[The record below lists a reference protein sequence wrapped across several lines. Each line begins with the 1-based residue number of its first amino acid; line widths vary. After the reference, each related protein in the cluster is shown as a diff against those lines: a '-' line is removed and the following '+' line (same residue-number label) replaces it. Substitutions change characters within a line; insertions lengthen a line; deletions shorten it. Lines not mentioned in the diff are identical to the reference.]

1 MSNGNAGA
9 AIGLANTNKI
19 PFIGAYVQSSTP
31 PPGPEAADSYMGV
44 NGSTYWTYNP
54 VDEAGFVTN
63 PGFVVNSDSGVA
75 AGKAARLVWTS
86 ASPMTVAADGL
97 CSVSTAGVVTA
108 TATTGLYKTYIAPGT
123 VIPANSYL
131 WVFLV

>member
-19 PFIGAYVQSSTP
+19 PFIGTYVQSAAP

-44 NGSTYWTYNP
+44 NGFAYWMRNP
-54 VDEAGFVTN
+54 VDESGFVTN
-63 PGFVVNSDSGVA
+63 PGFVVNSNAGVA
-75 AGKAARLVWTS
+75 AGKAARLVWTD
-86 ASPMTVAADGL
+86 AAPMTVAADGL

-108 TATTGLYKTYIAPGT
+108 TATTGLYKCYL
-123 VIPANSYL
+123 PAALVVPAGAYL